1 MRDSGTSRRTFLMA
15 CGRFMA
21 TLPLSS
27 LVRPPVLYSF
37 PSEIRIATHREQ
49 EVLLGGL
56 GDTTGM
62 YSVALNYQNHV
73 WTTVRYIDYVKGV
86 G

>member
-1 MRDSGTSRRTFLMA
+1 MRDSGMYRRTFLMA

-37 PSEIRIATHREQ
+37 PSDIRIATPAEQ
-49 EVLLGGL
+49 TWVYGNLEANLH
-56 GDTTGM
+56 TGAQRIGTAAA
-62 YSVALNYQNHV
+62 YNISFHL
-73 WTTVRYIDYVKGV
+73 IGSVKGV
-86 G
+86 E